1 MSEERN
7 EEQRELD
14 ETVVVDRRAGQSVDE
29 TVVVHRAAL
38 GERDDTVVV
47 ARRPSDPVDDRT
59 VDDTTVVASGVAR
72 GRASG
77 DDAAKGVGRRARRR
91 AAERAAERDAA
102 RAAEAAR
109 RDAAPSGD
117 ETAEA
122 RRHGSVPSR
131 DRGMDPTRRIRPA
144 PGTNP
149 WDAQPEG
156 ERGVAQ
162 GLPVRYGA
170 RTSTQTEAQRGLDEV
185 QRTVGP
191 PPPGSV
197 VPVRTGRQS
206 LPSLERRDRRRRIV
220 TLVLYGATVV
230 LCVLGLWGVATLAF
244 G

>member
-14 ETVVVDRRAGQSVDE
+14 ETVVAARPRADAASHDVDETVVVDRGAVGSADE

-38 GERDDTVVV
+38 GESDDTVVV

-77 DDAAKGVGRRARRR
+77 DDAAKGVGSMP
-91 AAERAAERDAA
+91 
-102 RAAEAAR
+102 R